1 MSGSRD
7 TVQLR
12 AALSKYREQKRRGKY
27 PSALRERVETYARER
42 SRMGA
47 TAAEI
52 AVELGVRKVTAERWV
67 CAGDLSEE
75 SPAATPKVVAG
86 LPLVPV
92 VVRPERRDGPSMRLK
107 LTFTDGTRMLISGI
121 GGREVAEAIEALRR
135 TR

>member
-7 TVQLR
+7 AVQLR
-12 AALSKYREQKRRGKY
+12 AALSRYREQKRRGKY
-27 PSALRERVETYARER
+27 PSTLRERVEAYARER
-42 SRMGA
+42 SRAGA

-52 AVELGVRKVTAERWV
+52 AAELGVRKVTADRWV
-67 CAGDLSEE
+67 CGGERSAE
-75 SPAATPKVVAG
+75 SRGASPKVVAS

-92 VVRPERRDGPSMRLK
+92 VVRPERRDASSMRLK
-107 LTFTDGTRMLISGI
+107 LTFADGTRMMVSGI